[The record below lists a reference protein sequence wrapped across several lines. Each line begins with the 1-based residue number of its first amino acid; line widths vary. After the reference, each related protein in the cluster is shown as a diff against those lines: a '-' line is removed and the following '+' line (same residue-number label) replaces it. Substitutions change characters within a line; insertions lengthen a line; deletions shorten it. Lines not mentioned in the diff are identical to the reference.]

1 MELPELPLIPEQEL
15 IDLAQFTMKEAKFP
29 FLASMD
35 KDQPRLRPVSPGQT
49 HLIFN

>member
-29 FLASMD
+29 FHRH
-35 KDQPRLRPVSPGQT
+35 PIG
-49 HLIFN
+49 